1 MSITGWAVP
10 LVPQHVRDVISW
22 RFFFQEAVERT
33 DVSKGLTQVDDLR
46 PLTAYE
52 FQMRT
57 CYSGLTRNDT
67 GPVRSAAS
75 ERLIC
80 SKWSPSVRRR
90 SPGKGELAIHTK
102 HDTRQADCDDVR
114 VCCHSYT
121 THNLWLVLSSGPS
134 QQLHV
139 WRILGSQKTNGSRM
153 VTVLWKVMFQS
164 SSFALT
170 FTFDTANTRIYT
182 TFVS

>member
-1 MSITGWAVP
+1 MTRS
-10 LVPQHVRDVISW
+10 LDV
-22 RFFFQEAVERT
+22 FFQEAVERT
-33 DVSKGLTQVDDLR
+33 DVSEGLIQVDDLR
-46 PLTAYE
+46 PLTEYE

-57 CYSGLTRNDT
+57 CYSGLTRNNT
-67 GPVRSAAS
+67 AGSTVRSAAS

-80 SKWSPSVRRR
+80 SKWSPSSRGR

-102 HDTRQADCDDVR
+102 HDTRSLPGDDVK

-139 WRILGSQKTNGSRM
+139 WRVLGSQKTNGSRM

-164 SSFALT
+164 SSFAPT
-170 FTFDTANTRIYT
+170 FTFDTAYIRNYL
-182 TFVS
+182 F